1 MVKQLLGAPEQQD
14 SAAQASGLQ
23 GGTRVPG
30 IDSPAP
36 FWDVP
41 SHPSWQRRVSGFLP
55 AWY

>member
-1 MVKQLLGAPEQQD
+1 MVEQLLGAPEQQD